1 MKILIDSSGPP
12 FFLAHGGA
20 ETQVMQTVAGLR
32 ENGVELEFARWW
44 DGKQTADLIH
54 YFGVPNTSYI
64 RFAQAKRLPI
74 VSTTLFTA
82 TCNRSRRQLALQG
95 FMVSSL
101 MKMPGIPP
109 WGNIRGQL
117 TWQSYGKCDINI
129 VGLEAEAHVLETV
142 YGVNR
147 SQIGIIPLGLSEPFL
162 HAGHGSRQHPY
173 LITTGTITERKR
185 SVELARMAHLAKV
198 PICFVGKP
206 YDDTSAYWREFL
218 SLVDGTIVTHIPHT
232 ESVEKMVAL
241 LQGARGYVLF
251 SDYENWCLS
260 AHEAIACGLPI
271 LVPDQPWSRELFNT
285 QARYFSGWDIARNS
299 PILSEFHRNCDSI
312 PVPGIKLHSWRDVAA
327 KLIPFYESLIPPD
340 AR

>member
-20 ETQVMQTVAGLR
+20 ETQVMQTVSGLR
-32 ENGVELEFARWW
+32 ENGVEVEFARWW
-44 DGKQTADLIH
+44 DGKQSADLVH
-54 YFGVPNTSYI
+54 FFGVPNSGYI
-64 RFAQAKRLPI
+64 RFAQAKCLPV

-82 TCNRSRRQLALQG
+82 TCNRSSRQLALQG

-101 MKMPGIPP
+101 LKMPGIPP
-109 WGNIRGQL
+109 WGSIRGQL
-117 TWQSYGKCDINI
+117 TWDCYRKCNMNI
-129 VGLEAEAHVLETV
+129 VGLEAEARVLNTV
-142 YGVNR
+142 YGVGR
-147 SQIGIIPLGLSEPFL
+147 AQIGIVPLGLSETFL
-162 HAGHGSRQHPY
+162 QAGHGTRQNPY

-206 YDDTSAYWREFL
+206 YDENSAYWREFQ
-218 SLVDGTIVTHIPHT
+218 SLVDGSIVTHIPHT
-232 ESVEKMVAL
+232 ESVEEMVKL
-241 LQGARGYVLF
+241 LKGARGYVLF

-271 LVPDQPWSRELFNT
+271 LVPDQPWSRELFGT
-285 QARYFSGWDIARNS
+285 QARYFLGWDIARNS
-299 PILSEFHRNCDSI
+299 FTLSEFHRNCDSI
-312 PVPGIKLHSWRDVAA
+312 PVPNIKLHSWRDVAA
-327 KLIPFYESLIPPD
+327 KLLPIYESLISLD